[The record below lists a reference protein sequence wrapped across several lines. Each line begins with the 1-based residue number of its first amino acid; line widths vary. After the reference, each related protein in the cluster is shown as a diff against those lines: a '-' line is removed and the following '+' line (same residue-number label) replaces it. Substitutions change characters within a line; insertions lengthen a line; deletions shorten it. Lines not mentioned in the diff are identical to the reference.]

1 MTDELRAGTDHDELS
16 AYLDD
21 ELNTTERA
29 AVEQRLVESPALL
42 AELDEVRA
50 ARDAMRGLATR
61 DAPVGF
67 WDEVIAGV
75 RDADIDAIDDIDE
88 VDEPAA
94 VVDLD
99 ARRRRLRRAGVFAG
113 AAAAAAAIIA
123 VVLVPGRTSVRPN
136 VTAVATQHA
145 ASSSDVGDSISSLA
159 PVGPLVGRR

>member
-1 MTDELRAGTDHDELS
+1 MSFQAGTDHDELS

-21 ELNTTERA
+21 ELTANERA
-29 AVEQRLVESPALL
+29 EVERRLAESPALR

-50 ARDAMRGLATR
+50 ARDAMRGLPTR
-61 DAPVGF
+61 DAPAGF
-67 WDEVIAGV
+67 WDTVIAGV
-75 RDADIDAIDDIDE
+75 RDADVDVRDDVQTEDAR
-88 VDEPAA
+88 

-99 ARRRRLRRAGVFAG
+99 ARRRRLRRMGMFAG
-113 AAAAAAAIIA
+113 AAAAPAAVIA

-145 ASSSDVGDSISSLA
+145 ASSSDLGDSISSLA

>member
-1 MTDELRAGTDHDELS
+1 MSDQFVDHDELS

-21 ELNTTERA
+21 ELSAHERT
-29 AVEQRLVESPALL
+29 AVEQRLTESPALR

-50 ARDAMRGLATR
+50 ARDAMRGLPTR
-61 DAPVGF
+61 DAPAGF
-67 WDEVIAGV
+67 WDDVIAGV
-75 RDADIDAIDDIDE
+75 RDADVGAVDDDRE
-88 VDEPAA
+88 TAGVA
-94 VVDLD
+94 DLD
-99 ARRRRLRRAGVFAG
+99 ARRRRLMRVGVFAG

>member
-1 MTDELRAGTDHDELS
+1 MTAFEAGMDHDELS

-21 ELNTTERA
+21 ELDPSERA
-29 AVEQRLVESPALL
+29 AVEQQLVESPGLR

-50 ARDAMRGLATR
+50 ARDAMRGLPTR
-61 DAPVGF
+61 DAPAGF

-75 RDADIDAIDDIDE
+75 RDADIEAIDDPH
-88 VDEPAA
+88 EPAA

-99 ARRRRLRRAGVFAG
+99 ARRRRLMRAGVFAG

>member
-1 MTDELRAGTDHDELS
+1 MTEQFVEGTDHDELS

-21 ELNTTERA
+21 ELSTTERA
-29 AVEQRLVESPALL
+29 AVEQRLVESPELR

-50 ARDAMRGLATR
+50 ARDAMRGLPTR
-61 DAPVGF
+61 DAPAGF

-75 RDADIDAIDDIDE
+75 RDADVAAVDDGQ
-88 VDEPAA
+88 PTAT

-99 ARRRRLRRAGVFAG
+99 ARRRRLTRIGVF
-113 AAAAAAAIIA
+113 AAAAAAAAAVIA
-123 VVLVPGRTSVRPN
+123 VVLLPGRTSVRPN

>member
-1 MTDELRAGTDHDELS
+1 MTERLEPFVDHDELS

-21 ELNTTERA
+21 ELDTTERA
-29 AVEQRLVESPALL
+29 ALEQRLAESPELR
-42 AELDEVRA
+42 AELDEVRT
-50 ARDAMRGLATR
+50 ARDATRGLPTHE
-61 DAPVGF
+61 APAGF
-67 WDEVIAGV
+67 WDDVIAGV
-75 RDADIDAIDDIDE
+75 RDADVDAVGGGRE
-88 VDEPAA
+88 TPT
-94 VVDLD
+94 VVPID
-99 ARRRRLRRAGVFAG
+99 ARRRRLMRAGVFAG